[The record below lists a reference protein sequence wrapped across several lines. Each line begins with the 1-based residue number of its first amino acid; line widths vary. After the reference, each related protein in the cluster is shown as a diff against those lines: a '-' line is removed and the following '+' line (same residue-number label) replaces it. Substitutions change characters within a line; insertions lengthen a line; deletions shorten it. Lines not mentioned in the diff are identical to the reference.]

1 MHVIFIVVLHQESW
15 QSRQG
20 IVRVNLPGTKRQS
33 CQSWKIC
40 PRHGLYHGAHG
51 ILKNLWLW
59 RLWQSKKK
67 KRSESLLA
75 SCKASQSSRY
85 LQLSFGEDLGLP
97 IATMN
102 SAQRGQVTEDPKCLF
117 EGHDGQATW
126 IRISLRKSKE
136 TNRIKQ
142 HQKWNMCVHS
152 ILYIL
157 YIYTLYVSLY
167 IYSVCIISSKK
178 KVWI

>member
-33 CQSWKIC
+33 CQSWKIF

-51 ILKNLWLW
+51 ILK
-59 RLWQSKKK
+59 KYMAMTAMTIEKK

-117 EGHDGQATW
+117 EGHDGQAW
-126 IRISLRKSKE
+126 IRINMCKSEE

-142 HQKWNMCVHS
+142 HQKWNMCVYS

-157 YIYTLYVSLY
+157 YTLYVSY
-167 IYSVCIISSKK
+167 HPKK
-178 KVWI
+178 KFEYSNTTSALKYHL